1 MSLIIT
7 LYLGE
12 GIVMASD
19 SRTTYN
25 STVTHP
31 NGAIICNHG
40 VHFSDSTYKT
50 FLSPNGVG
58 ISTCGQ
64 ASINNKPIA
73 GFIEA
78 FINEHKND
86 DIEAVKDTVI
96 PYFKNLDPVIDTHF
110 IVGGYHFNGKQHEQ
124 KLYQII
130 TASNTITP
138 LDTSV
143 LGAIWD
149 GEIDILSRILTPV
162 YSYISQSDTYVEM
175 PKYNVPFN
183 HFTIQDAIDFAKY
196 AIQATIDTMK
206 FQERVKTVGGA
217 VDILIIKPDNAFWI
231 ARKELHK

>member
-1 MSLIIT
+1 MS
-7 LYLGE
+7 
-12 GIVMASD
+12 
-19 SRTTYN
+19 
-25 STVTHP
+25 
-31 NGAIICNHG
+31 
-40 VHFSDSTYKT
+40 K
-50 FLSPNGVG
+50 
-58 ISTCGQ
+58 
-64 ASINNKPIA
+64 
-73 GFIEA
+73 
-78 FINEHKND
+78 
-86 DIEAVKDTVI
+86 
-96 PYFKNLDPVIDTHF
+96 
-110 IVGGYHFNGKQHEQ
+110 

-143 LGAIWD
+143 QGAIWD

-162 YSYISQSDTYVEM
+162 YSYITQSNTYVEM

>member
-25 STVTHP
+25 STTTTP
-31 NGAIICNHG
+31 DGSIICDHG

-50 FLSPNGVG
+50 FLTNKGVG

-64 ASINNKPIA
+64 ASITNKPIA
-73 GFIEA
+73 GFIED
-78 FINEHKND
+78 FINEHQND
-86 DIEAVKDTVI
+86 DIETIKDEII
-96 PYFKNLDPVIDTHF
+96 PYFKHLDPDIDTHF
-110 IVGGYHFNGKQHEQ
+110 IIGGYHLTDHGKYEQ
-124 KLYQII
+124 KLYRIL
-130 TASNTITP
+130 TITNDIIP
-138 LDTSV
+138 LDTTNQ
-143 LGAIWD
+143 GAIWD
-149 GEIDILSRILTPV
+149 GEIDILSRILKPV
-162 YSYISQSDTYVEM
+162 HISSSSTYVPM
-175 PKYNVPFN
+175 AQFNVPFN